1 MAKIQSYVR
10 DVKRSDILQILND
23 QVFDEVGGFQ
33 YLPDYKL
40 CILYDT
46 DLWLWTLID
55 FPVIIGRQC
64 GGDGEGDGGVRQGEN

>member
-33 YLPDYKL
+33 YLQDYKL

-46 DLWLWTLID
+46 DL
-55 FPVIIGRQC
+55 
-64 GGDGEGDGGVRQGEN
+64 

>member
-46 DLWLWTLID
+46 DL
-55 FPVIIGRQC
+55 
-64 GGDGEGDGGVRQGEN
+64 